1 MKTADLIPLILI
13 ELSTGNK
20 YGFELTKAIEDKS
33 NQKIQIKQPTLYTVL
48 KKLEKSKFISS
59 YWEDSEIGGKRHY
72 YKITENGKAQLST
85 LPSFD
90 VCVKNILMSEQEEND
105 DLPIANENIET
116 NHENTNFE
124 PVQTNNIIDE
134 TNFAQNQTNQ
144 STDLLIDNQTN
155 NSAPLFDENQPKV
168 EPIFE
173 AKQPAEEE
181 KSFSIMDL
189 IADNAAEQQTPI
201 ASVVN
206 PTDVFASNDID
217 NKTTVEMNKMNSSF
231 LKDETKQNVEQ
242 FAENKNVAKFVEK
255 SPAPKAEFKD
265 FEQQFDDLNAVA
277 PKISNAD
284 LTFGNVKYVDYVDF
298 KTKKEYIK
306 AKRFAKGCLIKT
318 ILTAFYS
325 FIMLFICLVG
335 VKNNNISAFYYIAFT
350 LGVVCTLMYLYFGI
364 AKNDDLRLKVQN
376 GNYSVKL
383 KQRTILAAAITL
395 LVVVIS
401 VISSISIGNNTLSSI
416 FSSGNFANLYAPI
429 LIVTPIWIDL
439 LAVYMVNKTTK

>member
-105 DLPIANENIET
+105 DFSADENIEK
-116 NHENTNFE
+116 NNENVHFE
-124 PVQTNNIIDE
+124 PIQKNDIITE
-134 TNFAQNQTNQ
+134 TNFSQNEINQ
-144 STDLLIDNQTN
+144 STDLLIGNQTN
-155 NSAPLFDENQPKV
+155 ISAPLVDETQTKIEPK
-168 EPIFE
+168 FE
-173 AKQPAEEE
+173 TKHPMEEE

-201 ASVVN
+201 ASIVN
-206 PTDVFASNDID
+206 PADVFASNDID
-217 NKTTVEMNKMNSSF
+217 NKTTVEMNKLNSNF
-231 LKDETKQNVEQ
+231 LKDEAKQNVEQ
-242 FAENKNVAKFVEK
+242 FTENKDVAKFIEK
-255 SPAPKAEFKD
+255 SPAPKTELKD
-265 FEQQFDDLNAVA
+265 FEQKFDDLNVVD
-277 PKISNAD
+277 PKITNAD
-284 LTFGNVKYVDYVDF
+284 LAFGNVKYVDYVDF

-306 AKRFAKGCLIKT
+306 AKRFAKGSLIKT

-325 FIMLFICLVG
+325 FIMLFICLIG
-335 VKNNNISAFYYIAFT
+335 VKNNNISAFYYAAFA
-350 LGVVCTLMYLYFGI
+350 LGVVCTLIYLYFGI
-364 AKNDDLRLKVQN
+364 AKNNDLRLKVQN
-376 GNYSVKL
+376 ENYSVKL
-383 KQRTILAAAITL
+383 KQRIILASAITL

-401 VISSISIGNNTLSSI
+401 VISSISIGNNTISSI
-416 FSSGNFANLYAPI
+416 FSSNNFANLYAPI
-429 LIVTPIWIDL
+429 LIVSPIWIDL
-439 LAVYMVNKTTK
+439 LAVYIVNKTTK

>member
-90 VCVKNILMSEQEEND
+90 VCVKNILMSEQEED
-105 DLPIANENIET
+105 EDLPIANENIET

-124 PVQTNNIIDE
+124 PMQTNNIIEE

-173 AKQPAEEE
+173 AKQTAEEE

-277 PKISNAD
+277 PKLSNAD

-401 VISSISIGNNTLSSI
+401 VISSISIGNNTISSI